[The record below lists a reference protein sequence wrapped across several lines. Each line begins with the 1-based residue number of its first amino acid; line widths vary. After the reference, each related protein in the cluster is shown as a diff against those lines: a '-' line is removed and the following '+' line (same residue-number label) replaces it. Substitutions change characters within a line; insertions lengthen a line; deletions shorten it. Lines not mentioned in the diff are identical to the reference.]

1 MSAIGDTISRYVPI
15 ARRRPKIDKRE
26 ALAIIPMRNPVVKW
40 ERKGDEIVLDIPLR
54 NDKFARLIKR
64 IMKNMP
70 ECRQLGLDEVGSS
83 VWELCDSVRDIN
95 GIVQTISKDYK
106 LTRREA
112 EASVTMFLQTLAK
125 KNLIGL
131 MTAGGKKSASKR
143 SS

>member
-54 NDKFARLIKR
+54 DDKFARLIKR
-64 IMKNMP
+64 MMKNMP
-70 ECRQLGLDEVGSS
+70 ECRQLGLDDVGSS

-143 SS
+143 RS

>member
-15 ARRRPKIDKRE
+15 ARKKPKIDKRE

-40 ERKGDEIVLDIPLR
+40 ERKGDEVILNIPLR
-54 NDKFARLIKR
+54 DDKVARLIKR
-64 IMKNMP
+64 FMKNMP
-70 ECRQLGLDEVGSS
+70 ESRQLGLDDVGSA

-95 GIVQTISKDYK
+95 GVVQTISKDYK

-131 MTAGGKKSASKR
+131 MTAGGKNSASKR
-143 SS
+143 RS